1 MPKIKIDGKEIEV
14 APGTRVIEA
23 CDAEGKDVPRF
34 CYHPGLTP
42 AGNCRM
48 CLVKVSNSRKLEV
61 SCVYPCS
68 EGLEVTTSGP
78 EVDAG
83 RKAVLEYMLINHPL
97 DCPICDKAGECMLQD
112 NTVEH
117 RDGLT
122 RFVDPKVVKDTKDL
136 GPQIK
141 IWGTRCI
148 SCTRCVRFC
157 EEVVGTGELAMTQR
171 GDHQVADVHP
181 EIPLDNPMSLNVVDL
196 CPVGALIDKEFLY
209 ASRVWFTNRTDT
221 ICSGCSKGCNVV
233 ATVHQNDIKRLQPRE
248 NHAVNH
254 YWMCDAGRGGTDYV
268 KGPNRLKL
276 HRGDRKALPGKLAAI
291 AARGPARIGILAST
305 FATVEEA
312 FLLKQLADQL
322 GARVGFLGRRGDPWT
337 AKNGWTIEADKTP
350 NRNGVAMVFGTVDG
364 PEAILAGV
372 QSGAIQGLLVVNG
385 MPGATYAPELIAA
398 ARNLELLAVCDVEK
412 SPLSDAAHVVVAST
426 TWAEKD
432 GVYVNSTGRAQRIR
446 PLVVPQ
452 GQARSDVTTLQELL
466 VGLGVRAAVGS
477 TESVFSEAM
486 PGQDYTSV
494 GALGVVPGAAPA
506 AATTSD
512 ALGAK

>member
-1 MPKIKIDGKEIEV
+1 MPKIKIDGKEVEV
-14 APGTRVIEA
+14 VPGTRVIDA
-23 CDAEGKDVPRF
+23 CDHEGLDIPRF

-78 EVDAG
+78 EVEAG

-97 DCPICDKAGECMLQD
+97 DCPICDKAGECQLQD
-112 NTVEH
+112 NTAEH

-141 IWGTRCI
+141 IWGSRCI

-181 EIPLDNPMSLNVVDL
+181 EIPLDNPMSLNVVDI
-196 CPVGALIDKEFLY
+196 CPVGALIDKDFLY
-209 ASRVWFTNRTDT
+209 ASRVWFTKRTDT
-221 ICSGCSKGCNVV
+221 VCAGCSKGCNIV
-233 ATVHQNDIKRLQPRE
+233 ATVHQNDIKRVQPRE

-254 YWMCDAGRGGTDYV
+254 YWMCDAGRQGLDYV

-276 HRGDRKALPGKLAAI
+276 HRGDRKTLAAKLSAI
-291 AARGPARIGILAST
+291 AARGPARVGILAST
-305 FATVEEA
+305 YATVEEA
-312 FLLKQLADQL
+312 YLLKQVADQL
-322 GARVGFLGRRGDPWT
+322 GARVGFIGRGGDEWT
-337 AKNGWTIEADKTP
+337 AKNGWKIEADKTP
-350 NRNGVAMVFGTVDG
+350 NRAGVAMVFGAVEG

-372 QSGAIQGLLVVNG
+372 QSGAIQALLVVNG
-385 MPGATYAPELIAA
+385 MPGATYAPELLAA
-398 ARNLELLAVCDVEK
+398 AKKLELLAVCDIEK
-412 SPLSDAAHVVVAST
+412 SPLSEAAHVVIAST

-432 GVYVNSTGRAQRIR
+432 GVYVNSTGRVQRIQ
-446 PLVVPQ
+446 PLIVSQ
-452 GQARSDVTTLQELL
+452 GQARSDVATLQEIL
-466 VGLGVRAAVGS
+466 VGLGVRRAVLSTEAVFTEAVPALDYAKVGS
-477 TESVFSEAM
+477 
-486 PGQDYTSV
+486 Q
-494 GALGVVPGAAPA
+494 GVVLASSPE
-506 AATTSD
+506 ATTTVS
-512 ALGAK
+512 LGAK